1 MTTQEQIYNWLIAG
15 LQQSPTR
22 FSEVF
27 YYDRRDN
34 EFFSILMT
42 DYLLFDKNGE
52 IASDVVTSYSQNTL
66 TLLTDRI
73 RRVNIDNTVIGVP
86 RLGDIEGDYLDQAD
100 TFLNLNSINIET
112 STIWEAEESGPINI
126 KIE

>member
-15 LQQSPTR
+15 LQQSPTK

-34 EFFSILMT
+34 QFFSILMT
-42 DYLLFDKNGE
+42 DYFLFDKNGE
-52 IASDVVTSYSQNTL
+52 LASDIVANYSQNTL

-73 RRVNIDNTVIGVP
+73 RRINIDNTVIGIP

-100 TFLNLNSINIET
+100 TFLNPNSINIEA
-112 STIWEAEESGPINI
+112 STIWDVEESGPISI